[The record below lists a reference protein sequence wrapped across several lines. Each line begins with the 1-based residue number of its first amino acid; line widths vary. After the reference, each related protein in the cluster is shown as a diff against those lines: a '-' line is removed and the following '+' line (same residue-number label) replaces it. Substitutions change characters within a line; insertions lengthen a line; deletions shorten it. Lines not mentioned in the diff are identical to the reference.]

1 MEDAVE
7 TTNVVQ
13 AISAIDIGVIV
24 AYFIVIVVIGVYVAR
39 KVDTGEDLFLAGRSL
54 TWGVIG
60 FSLFASNISS
70 TTLIGLSGAAYSSGI
85 AVSAYEWLSGAPLI
99 VLAFIFIP
107 LYLKSRITTVP
118 EFLEKRFDWRSR
130 KYFSA
135 VTILLSILI
144 DTAGGLYAGAV
155 VLKTFFP
162 DLVIWQVCVA
172 LGIFAGLYTAAGG
185 LAAVVYTDVLQA
197 VVLLFGTFLMT
208 VLMFNGVD
216 WSWANVQAAVPNEQH
231 LSMVRPMDD
240 ELLPW
245 PGIFTGV
252 LLLGFWYWVTNQYI
266 VQRVLGAKDLKNAQY
281 GALLGGFLK
290 IIPLFTMVL
299 PGAMAIILVPDLP
312 NADMVFPTLVTT
324 VLPVG
329 VTGLVLAGLIAAI
342 MSSVDSTL
350 NSSSTLIVHD
360 FIMPRKPDIT
370 PQQIGRYGKITTIV
384 LMVFAIL
391 WAPQIAN
398 FGGLWEYLQQAF
410 AIFVP
415 AIATIF
421 LVGAFWKRA
430 NADGAF
436 WALVIGNV
444 AGLVLLIGRLSGWWP
459 VHFTL
464 DVGILFAFSAAIMV
478 GVSLATEEPDPRVVA
493 RTTWSPDL
501 LNDPELVGSDGV
513 GGVRVNPDGTA
524 VAETPW
530 YASVTGLAVMLSAA
544 MLLVLV
550 VFW

>member
-1 MEDAVE
+1 MED
-7 TTNVVQ
+7 VQ
-13 AISAIDIGVIV
+13 QSISNIDIGVIV
-24 AYFIVIVVIGVYVAR
+24 AYFVVIVAIGVWVAR
-39 KVDTGEDLFLAGRSL
+39 RTDTGEDLFLAGRSL

-85 AVSAYEWLSGAPLI
+85 AVSTYEWMSGVPLLI
-99 VLAFIFIP
+99 LAFVFAP

-162 DLVIWQVCVA
+162 DLVIWQVCVG

-197 VVLLFGTFLMT
+197 VVLLLGTLLMT
-208 VLMFNGVD
+208 VIMFAGVD
-216 WSWANVQAAVPNEQH
+216 WSWANVVTAVPNEEH
-231 LSMVRPMDD
+231 LSMVRPMGD
-240 ELLPW
+240 EMLPW
-245 PGIFTGV
+245 PGIIVGV
-252 LLLGFWYWVTNQYI
+252 TMLGFWYWVTNQYI

-329 VTGLVLAGLIAAI
+329 ITGLVLAGLIAAI

-350 NSSSTLIVHD
+350 NSASTLIVHD
-360 FIMPRKPDIT
+360 FVLPGRPKISGR
-370 PQQIGRYGKITTIV
+370 QIAKYGKITTIV
-384 LMVFAIL
+384 LMLFAIL

-398 FGGLWEYLQQAF
+398 FGGLWTYLQQAF

-415 AIATIF
+415 AIAAIF
-421 LVGAFWKRA
+421 LVGAFWRRG
-430 NADGAF
+430 NGDGAF
-436 WALVIGNV
+436 WALVLGN
-444 AGLVLLIGRLSGWWP
+444 ALGLLALVGRLTGVWP
-459 VHFTL
+459 VHFTI
-464 DVGILFAFSAAIMV
+464 DVGILTAVSALIFVA
-478 GVSLATEEPDPRVVA
+478 VSLRTAPPDPDVVE
-493 RTTWSPDL
+493 RTTWRPEL
-501 LNDPELVGSDGV
+501 LTDPEVAHPDFTQD
-513 GGVRVNPDGTA
+513 GGVSVNADGSA
-524 VAETPW
+524 IVDGARPW
-530 YASVTGLAVMLSAA
+530 YASMAVLGGALFAA
-544 MLLVLV
+544 MALVLI

>member
-1 MEDAVE
+1 MEDVARS
-7 TTNVVQ
+7 
-13 AISAIDIGVIV
+13 ISSIDIAVII
-24 AYFIVIVVIGVYVAR
+24 AYFVVIVVIGVVVAR
-39 KVDTGEDLFLAGRSL
+39 KTDTGEDLFLAGRSL

-85 AVSAYEWLSGAPLI
+85 AVSTYEWMSGLPLI
-99 VLAFIFIP
+99 ILAVVFAP

-208 VLMFNGVD
+208 LIMFNGVD
-216 WSWANVQAAVPNEQH
+216 WSWANVVAAVPSEEH

-240 ELLPW
+240 ALLPW
-245 PGIFTGV
+245 PGIIVGV
-252 LLLGFWYWVTNQYI
+252 TMLGFWYWVTNQYI
-266 VQRVLGAKDLKNAQY
+266 VQRVLGAKDLRNAQY

-299 PGAMAIILVPDLP
+299 PGAMAIILIPDLP

-350 NSSSTLIVHD
+350 NSASTLIVHD
-360 FIMPRKPDIT
+360 FILPNKPET
-370 PQQIGRYGKITTIV
+370 TGRQVGLYGKITTIV
-384 LMVFAIL
+384 LMLFAIL

-398 FGGLWEYLQQAF
+398 FGGLWTYLQQAF

-415 AIATIF
+415 AIAAIF
-421 LVGAFWKRA
+421 LVGAFWKRG
-430 NADGAF
+430 NGHGAF
-436 WALVIGNV
+436 WALIGGN
-444 AGLVLLIGRLSGWWP
+444 ALGLLALVGRLTGVWP
-459 VHFTL
+459 VHFTI
-464 DVGILFAFSAAIMV
+464 DVGILTALSTLIFV
-478 GVSLATEEPDPRVVA
+478 VVSLRTAPPDPDVIA
-493 RTTWSPDL
+493 RTTWSPAL
-501 LNDPELVGSDGV
+501 LEDPEVVTPDYDGAIAR
-513 GGVRVNPDGTA
+513 GQADGT
-524 VAETPW
+524 VATDVKAPNM
-530 YASVTGLAVMLSAA
+530 AKVTGLSIGLGVA
-544 MLLVLV
+544 MLLVLI